1 MPRGRGWHGE
11 PGRHAQAA
19 RGICTVKKPVMDPTG
34 HPWAKLDIDS
44 EYARK
49 WRILEE
55 RLLSIG
61 GQKLLALR
69 DEPDLE
75 SILAW
80 GELIDGSNA
89 AFIEGEGNKC
99 HSNAGFLF
107 EQSPEDTRVMTGYA
121 LFGGRWEQHSWAYD
135 IKDNFVIETTV
146 PRDKY
151 FGFLMTKSESAIFA
165 RDHPPGAV
173 NFEYYEG
180 AEMKWK
186 LERMK
191 RGRLVD
197 RPKVS

>member
-1 MPRGRGWHGE
+1 MGKGRGWHGE
-11 PGRHAQAA
+11 SKRHADAA
-19 RGICTVKKPVMDPTG
+19 RGVCTVKKPVMDPTG

-49 WRILEE
+49 WRLLEE

-61 GQKLLALR
+61 GKRLLPIG
-69 DEPDLE
+69 DEPDLD

-107 EQSPEDTRVMTGYA
+107 ELSPEDIRVMTGFA
-121 LFGGRWEQHSWAYD
+121 LTGDSKGGQWNQHSWAYD
-135 IKDNFVIETTV
+135 IKNHYIIETTLI
-146 PRDKY
+146 RDKY
-151 FGFLMTKSESAIFA
+151 FGFRMTKSESAKFA
-165 RDHPPGAV
+165 RENPPGAV

-180 AEMKWK
+180 AEMKW
-186 LERMK
+186 RMK
-191 RGRLVD
+191 RLKEKGRGV
-197 RPKVS
+197 